1 MELRNSSV
9 GELLLITGFLFPC
22 NWNNVH
28 LGMFP
33 LPNHH
38 LQWHHTTIYPNS
50 YPWFSPDYPMKNNNV
65 CYLHPDFLW
74 LNPYSFLEEI
84 CNCSSNNSRQSMLRM
99 QPVRDSI
106 NPEAEECGCGCHKD
120 SMDWWSKGLWETNWI
135 AYHLHWR
142 NVFDFEFGKTGLNV
156 LDNFSLEKKNI
167 NQFWYRWPR
176 KKGTN

>member
-9 GELLLITGFLFPC
+9 GELLLITGFSFPC

-50 YPWFSPDYPMKNNNV
+50 YPWFSPDYPMKNHNV
-65 CYLHPDFLW
+65 CYLNPDFLW
-74 LNPYSFLEEI
+74 LNPYSFLDEI

-106 NPEAEECGCGCHKD
+106 NPEAEEYGCGSAKIP
-120 SMDWWSKGLWETNWI
+120 WIGEVKGC
-135 AYHLHWR
+135 
-142 NVFDFEFGKTGLNV
+142 GKPTGLHIIFTGES
-156 LDNFSLEKKNI
+156 FSILSLGRRAWM
-167 NQFWYRWPR
+167 F
-176 KKGTN
+176 